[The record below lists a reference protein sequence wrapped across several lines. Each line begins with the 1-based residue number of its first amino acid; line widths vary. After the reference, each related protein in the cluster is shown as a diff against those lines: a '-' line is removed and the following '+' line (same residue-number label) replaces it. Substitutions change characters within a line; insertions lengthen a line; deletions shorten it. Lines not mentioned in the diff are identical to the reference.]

1 MLALKVKLFI
11 FAQEYWRKCA
21 YKMLVKLTLGCQWK
35 NFSRGSS
42 ASENITIDGL
52 PIRDGNM
59 GKSSLSFL
67 NTFTFFYNHLLTLV
81 VNYEGSLRIPN
92 NIS

>member
-1 MLALKVKLFI
+1 
-11 FAQEYWRKCA
+11 
-21 YKMLVKLTLGCQWK
+21 MLVKLTLGCQWK

-59 GKSSLSFL
+59 GKSFIFSLVSKHFY
-67 NTFTFFYNHLLTLV
+67 FFYNHLLTLV
-81 VNYEGSLRIPN
+81 VNYEDRVRIPN
-92 NIS
+92 NIPE